1 MVAGS
6 TILVAD
12 DDRAMRAV
20 LVQAL
25 EREGHS
31 VRATDKAETLSDWV
45 AAGDGDL
52 VITDVVM
59 PDGNGLDLL
68 PRMRQRRP
76 ELPVI
81 VMSAHATLLTAVKAA
96 RSGAYDYL
104 AKPFDL
110 DKLMTL
116 VGRALTASQ
125 PADPDAED
133 DGDAP
138 LLVGNSPA
146 MQEIYRAIGRLAMT
160 DLTVTIVG
168 ESGSGKE
175 LVARALHEYGNRRDG
190 PFVAVNVAAIPRD
203 LIESELFGHARGAF
217 TGAHTR
223 RQGRFE
229 QAQGGTLFLDEIGDM
244 PADAQTRLL
253 RVLQEGEFSA
263 VGSQTPV
270 HSDVRVIAATHRDLR
285 QLIDQGRFRE
295 DLYYRLNVVPL
306 RLPPLRERRQDIP
319 VLARHFLKTAID
331 SGLPRKTFDEDAI
344 DMLVAH
350 AWPGNVRELEN
361 VIRRLAVLVADDTI
375 GAADIQA
382 QLEDAAAPASTAA
395 ANGLSES
402 VEQHLRTYFDAHGD
416 GLPTAGLYDRI
427 LREVERPLITL
438 TLAATNGNQLR
449 AADVLG
455 INRNTLRKKIRD
467 LDITVARGNGGQDGR

>member
-1 MVAGS
+1 MAEPG

-20 LVQAL
+20 LVSAL
-25 EREGHS
+25 EREGYG
-31 VRATDKAETLSDWV
+31 VRATDKAEILSGWIW
-45 AAGDGDL
+45 AGEGDL

-68 PRMRQRRP
+68 PRMKQKRP
-76 ELPVI
+76 DLPVI

-96 RSGAYDYL
+96 RCGAYDYL

-110 DKLMTL
+110 DKLMALVARALSSPSAGAQEIGDDGETTAL
-116 VGRALTASQ
+116 VGR
-125 PADPDAED
+125 
-133 DGDAP
+133 
-138 LLVGNSPA
+138 SPA
-146 MQEIYRAIGRLAMT
+146 MQDIYRAIGRLAMT
-160 DLTVTIVG
+160 DLTVTIAG

-175 LVARALHEYGNRRDG
+175 LVARALHDYGDRRDG

-244 PADAQTRLL
+244 PPDAQTRLL
-253 RVLQEGEFSA
+253 RVLQEGEFTP

-270 HSDVRVIAATHRDLR
+270 HSDVRIIAATHRDLR

-295 DLYYRLNVVPL
+295 DLYYRLSVVPL

-319 VLARHFLKTAID
+319 LLARHFVKAAWD
-331 SGLPRKTFDEDAI
+331 DGLPQKSFDEDAI
-344 DMLVAH
+344 DILTAH
-350 AWPGNVRELEN
+350 DWPGNVRELEN
-361 VIRRLAVLVADDTI
+361 LVRRLVVLVADVVI
-375 GAADIQA
+375 GPDEVRRV
-382 QLEDAAAPASTAA
+382 LDDAAVARSQPEAG
-395 ANGLSES
+395 GLSES
-402 VEQHLRTYFDAHGD
+402 VEQHLKTYFDAHGD
-416 GLPTAGLYDRI
+416 GLPTSGLYDRI
-427 LREVERPLITL
+427 LREIERPLIAL
-438 TLAATNGNQLR
+438 TLAATQGNQVK

-467 LDITVARGNGGQDGR
+467 LSIAVPRGGGGL